1 MAVVDLKQVSKALNV
16 SERRVQQL
24 AKEGLPKEDRGRYD
38 LGKCMLWYIRYLQ
51 AALEASGRRDSGDAE
66 FIGAREERARL
77 LRAEAELK
85 EMELAKQRG
94 QLVAIADV
102 EQEYSNLAHA
112 IKARIMAIPPRLA
125 AEIVGETSRVMAQA
139 KIEKYC
145 KEALAQLAQADD
157 ASGNQD
163 PPKRKG

>member
-24 AKEGLPKEDRGRYD
+24 AKEGLPKEDRGKYD
-38 LGKCMLWYIRYLQ
+38 LGKAMLWYIRYLQ
-51 AALEASGRRDSGDAE
+51 AALEASGRRDSGDE
-66 FIGAREERARL
+66 EYIGAREERARL

-94 QLVAIADV
+94 LLVAIADV
-102 EQEYSNLAHA
+102 ERDWSEIVLSV
-112 IKARIMAIPPRLA
+112 KARIMAIPPRLA
-125 AEIVGETSRVMAQA
+125 PEILGETSRVMAQA

-145 KEALAQLAQADD
+145 KEALAQLAKADD

-163 PPKRKG
+163 APKRQG